1 MSKYNEDFRKP
12 ASNFKTKKRKC
23 LMCLKQFSSE
33 GPGNRICDECKK
45 TPEYKFGNLNYNKI
59 LR

>member
-12 ASNFKTKKRKC
+12 MSTFKAKKRKC
-23 LMCLKQFSSE
+23 LMCFKQFNSE
-33 GPGNRICDECKK
+33 GPGNRICGECKK
-45 TPEYKFGNLNYNKI
+45 TPEYKLGNLNYYKI